1 MDILKSVGYEPEE
14 MAMCAYIGTLVIH
27 KDHGQLSVE
36 NAQHSTT
43 DFPDPSP
50 FTQYTQEFTDNPK
63 PMLFLCKSMHTES
76 ITAGPS
82 QS

>member
-36 NAQHSTT
+36 NA
-43 DFPDPSP
+43 
-50 FTQYTQEFTDNPK
+50 
-63 PMLFLCKSMHTES
+63 
-76 ITAGPS
+76 
-82 QS
+82 